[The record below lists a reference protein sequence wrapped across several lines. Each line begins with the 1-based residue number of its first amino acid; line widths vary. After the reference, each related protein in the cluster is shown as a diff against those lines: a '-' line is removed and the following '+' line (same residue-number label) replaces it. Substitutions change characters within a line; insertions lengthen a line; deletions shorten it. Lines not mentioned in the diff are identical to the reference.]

1 MKQIVLICCL
11 LNGSRHNPNA
21 QYHDHTHSLDDNYN
35 MAALYRYDRK
45 KHRDLRPT
53 NFRDPKKFKSLGKS
67 FGTLFYDWSH
77 S

>member
-11 LNGSRHNPNA
+11 LNGLQHNPKA
-21 QYHDHTHSLDDNYN
+21 QYHDHIHSLDDNYR

-45 KHRDLRPT
+45 KNRDLRPT
-53 NFRDPKKFKSLGKS
+53 DYRDPKKFKSIGKG
-67 FGTLFYDWSH
+67 FGNVFYDWSD